1 MKTRTK
7 LWESIGFNQKLAPY
21 LFVSPFFILFLI
33 FGLYPLVYSIYMSF
47 FDMRM
52 VGNRGFVGISNYT
65 RLFTTDTFFMK
76 SVVNT
81 SLLLIFGSMM
91 QHVFAIPLAI
101 AVNSKRVKARH
112 LFKTLY
118 FAPFITSAVATV
130 IIFGMV
136 FDQNYGL
143 LNWVLE
149 SVFQIEGGIRWLT
162 QDGPI
167 KAAISILLNWR
178 FIGFNMVIYLA
189 GLQGI
194 PHELYEAAEMDG
206 ASTLQMHRYIT
217 VPMLIPIIFFAV
229 TLSIIGGFQLF
240 DEPFILMG
248 GYDSVGG
255 PNQAGLTVA
264 YYLMFLGFQNGR
276 LGRGAAVAWVL
287 FLIILLFTFINRK
300 VTNRLQR

>member
-1 MKTRTK
+1 MKTKTT

-21 LFVSPFFILFLI
+21 IFVSPFFILFVI
-33 FGLYPLVYSIYMSF
+33 FGMYPLVYSIYMSF
-47 FDMRM
+47 FDMRL
-52 VGNRGFVGISNYT
+52 VGNRGFVGLSNYT
-65 RLFTTDTFFMK
+65 RLFTTDAFFAK
-76 SVVNT
+76 SLINT
-81 SLLLIFGSMM
+81 SLLLIFGSIL

-101 AVNSKRVKARH
+101 GVNSKRLKARH
-112 LFKTLY
+112 LFKTLV
-118 FAPFITSAVATV
+118 FAPYITSAVATV

-136 FDQNYGL
+136 FDHNHGVLNYL
-143 LNWVLE
+143 LETVL
-149 SVFQIEGGIRWLT
+149 QIEGGFRWTT
-162 QDGPI
+162 QGGPI
-167 KAAISILLNWR
+167 KAAISIMLNWR

-194 PHELYEAAEMDG
+194 PDELYESAEIDG
-206 ASTLQMHRYIT
+206 ASTFQMHRLIT
-217 VPMLIPIIFFAV
+217 IPMLMPIIFFAL

-248 GYDSVGG
+248 GYETIGG
-255 PNQAGLTVA
+255 PDQGGLTVA
-264 YYLMFLGFQNGR
+264 YYLMFLGFANGR